1 MKDAIAHDNT
11 DNEDDSHNESME
23 TLDTIAS
30 ISEQLKSILDRLK
43 KLDII
48 ENSAKNIEA
57 NLANLKA
64 GTAKP
69 AQFEK
74 TAAKDILTD
83 LKETTT
89 FNGNTCKE
97 LQDRVDKHSSRINSL
112 MASERKLRDQM
123 NEVTSKTLYLEA
135 YSRRENIKF
144 FSIPED
150 EEEDTEEVL
159 RHFMENELGYRN
171 ARTGEIQRVHRIAG
185 RRGDSGPRP
194 IIPRFLR

>member
-11 DNEDDSHNESME
+11 DNEDDSHNELME

-64 GTAKP
+64 RTAKLE
-69 AQFEK
+69 QFEI
-74 TAAKDILTD
+74 TAAKDILND
-83 LKETTT
+83 LKESTT

-97 LQDRVDKHSSRINSL
+97 LQDRVDEHSSRINSL

-123 NEVTSKTLYLEA
+123 NEVISKNLYLEA
-135 YSRRENIKF
+135 YSRRENI
-144 FSIPED
+144 
-150 EEEDTEEVL
+150 
-159 RHFMENELGYRN
+159 
-171 ARTGEIQRVHRIAG
+171 
-185 RRGDSGPRP
+185 
-194 IIPRFLR
+194 